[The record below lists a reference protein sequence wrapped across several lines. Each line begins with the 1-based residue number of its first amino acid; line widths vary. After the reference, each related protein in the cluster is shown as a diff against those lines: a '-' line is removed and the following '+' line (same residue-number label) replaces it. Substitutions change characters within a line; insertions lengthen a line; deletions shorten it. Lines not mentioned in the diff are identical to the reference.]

1 MYTENTSAR
10 QVPGLRRDEVPRQV
24 TAELK
29 CLTVKGSHMNV
40 RFYAALRSRHGVMP
54 SDKKSRRKR
63 VVQWSLAERRPYF
76 SYDPFSVILT
86 FPIRERA
93 YLYDPFSARLFC
105 MTLYRQDSVSRP
117 WSVKKSHVSIFS
129 GVYFSESWTHDNI
142 ASEQNRARADHASSS
157 YRASTEQPPSN
168 HRAGATTEQVQLP
181 SRCNYRANLWHAL
194 WAHPMRLFKCRNV

>member
-1 MYTENTSAR
+1 MSYRKRVTHEREILCRFKVETRSYAVR
-10 QVPGLRRDEVPRQV
+10 QKV
-24 TAELK
+24 
-29 CLTVKGSHMNV
+29 C
-40 RFYAALRSRHGVMP
+40 
-54 SDKKSRRKR
+54 RKR

-157 YRASTEQPPSN
+157 YRASTEQPPSKYRATTEQPSSKY
-168 HRAGATTEQVQLP
+168 RAGATTEQT
-181 SRCNYRANLWHAL
+181 SGMHCGRTLWGYLNAEICL
-194 WAHPMRLFKCRNV
+194 SWGIFSAFK